1 MARIKYSYQPK
12 DETKAAKAMGYEMP
26 ISFKHAVE
34 ICRELRGK
42 KLKDAMKLLEDVIA
56 LKRPIPFKRY
66 KKKVAH
72 KSGLYKW
79 YAGRYPQK
87 AAKFILKVL
96 NNLKAN
102 AEYKGLNV
110 DELVIVHAQAKKG
123 RVIKKYVPRAFGR
136 ATPWFQQLTTV
147 EVVAE
152 VRGEEHGG

>member
-1 MARIKYSYQPK
+1 MARIKYSYQPA

-42 KLKDAMKLLEDVIA
+42 KIEEAKKILEDVIA
-56 LKRPIPFKRY
+56 LRKPIPFKRY

-72 KSGLYKW
+72 KHGLHKW

-96 NNLKAN
+96 KNLEAN
-102 AEYKGLNV
+102 AEYKGLEV
-110 DELVIVHAQAKKG
+110 EKLVIVHAQAKKG
-123 RVIKKYVPRAFGR
+123 RVIKRYMPRAFGR
-136 ATPWFQQLTTV
+136 ATPKFQQLTTV
-147 EVVAE
+147 EFVAE
-152 VRGEEHGG
+152 VRGE